1 MKKSILA
8 ILICSVL
15 LNAVLAAGYFIEKN
29 SEERYSD
36 LFYMN
41 ARSAGEHFLDY
52 DQNGQNWEFSYAVAD
67 MNIMRQMIFLLDDTK
82 DDSYVKTHFNELYG
96 QLVLYPEKLRPY
108 SLDLAII
115 CELLQE
121 DYANQA
127 AAQKIAELLNQMEAK

>member
-1 MKKSILA
+1 
-8 ILICSVL
+8 
-15 LNAVLAAGYFIEKN
+15 
-29 SEERYSD
+29 
-36 LFYMN
+36 
-41 ARSAGEHFLDY
+41 
-52 DQNGQNWEFSYAVAD
+52 

-121 DYANQA
+121 DYANQT
-127 AAQKIAELLNQMEAK
+127 AAQKIAGLLNQMEGK